1 MQIVQI
7 WARHLLCF
15 YTHHYT
21 RTHRC
26 PNTCCQESCADTVK
40 PEKRFKQPPVML
52 LITVN
57 LLCTTLHKA
66 WRTSSILSP
75 SALVTSAYTHIHS
88 TYPSP
93 YSTIATFVH
102 SSFKFRITKL
112 FVENPFSRGW
122 FILTACSGDISY
134 FHHVGAV
141 IPSICINK
149 EPWSVKPHW
158 IYIYIYI
165 YICMCVCTYM
175 KSWCKSL

>member
-75 SALVTSAYTHIHS
+75 SALVTSAYTHTHIHS

-93 YSTIATFVH
+93 YSIIATFVH

-112 FVENPFSRGW
+112 FVETSFQPRLIHSDSVLWRYLLFPSCR
-122 FILTACSGDISY
+122 CS
-134 FHHVGAV
+134 H
-141 IPSICINK
+141 
-149 EPWSVKPHW
+149 
-158 IYIYIYI
+158 
-165 YICMCVCTYM
+165 T
-175 KSWCKSL
+175 